1 MVMPSSRPT
10 AIALALGRD
19 PAAATGGDVE
29 AEQGRSVARIDMSPH
44 WLGRVGDAPDG
55 LRTTVTTT
63 TQETPTGRP
72 LTSAL
77 QPRGRAAN
85 SDPSLQSRRTR
96 GERDVVQ
103 LMSEVRAA
111 EVSDLMAQIAMF
123 ARDALQRINRIGSA
137 DRMSR
142 DDFLALAKEVEQ
154 VGELVQQL
162 ERANRYVVPA
172 LFEVPHGRWRGWSGL
187 ANYRNQLV
195 HDFAELSPADLFG
208 MAKSTLALDQ
218 AARLLESVDS
228 VALTVETLDLGDPDR
243 VAALP
248 PTLEREALEPGHS
261 IIVFRF
267 AEDGEALA
275 VRSWRDTEDRW
286 RASARWLRTCQE
298 DENNLTL
305 AIRDTEMLLVPT
317 PVTELGWSSP
327 DGDAH
332 RGYSLNRRPSDPFA
346 WMPQA
351 LGQTDEVLL
360 SRERI
365 A

>member
-1 MVMPSSRPT
+1 M
-10 AIALALGRD
+10 
-19 PAAATGGDVE
+19 
-29 AEQGRSVARIDMSPH
+29 
-44 WLGRVGDAPDG
+44 
-55 LRTTVTTT
+55 
-63 TQETPTGRP
+63 
-72 LTSAL
+72 
-77 QPRGRAAN
+77 
-85 SDPSLQSRRTR
+85 
-96 GERDVVQ
+96 Q

-111 EVSDLMAQIAMF
+111 EVSDLMAQIATS

-137 DRMSR
+137 ERMSR

-154 VGELVQQL
+154 AGELVQQL

-172 LFEVPHGRWRGWSGL
+172 LFEVPHGRWRGWNGL

-267 AEDGEALA
+267 AKDGEALA

-305 AIRDTEMLLVPT
+305 AIMDTEMLLVPT

-332 RGYSLNRRPSDPFA
+332 RGYTLNRRPSDPFA
-346 WMPQA
+346 WMPQV

>member
-1 MVMPSSRPT
+1 
-10 AIALALGRD
+10 
-19 PAAATGGDVE
+19 
-29 AEQGRSVARIDMSPH
+29 
-44 WLGRVGDAPDG
+44 
-55 LRTTVTTT
+55 
-63 TQETPTGRP
+63 
-72 LTSAL
+72 
-77 QPRGRAAN
+77 
-85 SDPSLQSRRTR
+85 
-96 GERDVVQ
+96 
-103 LMSEVRAA
+103 
-111 EVSDLMAQIAMF
+111 
-123 ARDALQRINRIGSA
+123 
-137 DRMSR
+137 MSR

-172 LFEVPHGRWRGWSGL
+172 LFEVPHGRWRGWSGM
-187 ANYRNQLV
+187 ANYRNQIV

-228 VALTVETLDLGDPDR
+228 VALTAEMFDLGDPDR
-243 VAALP
+243 IAALP
-248 PTLEREALEPGHS
+248 QTLEREALEPGHS

-267 AEDGEALA
+267 AEDGEALV

-286 RASARWLRTCQE
+286 RASARWLQTYRE
-298 DENNLTL
+298 DETKLTL
-305 AIRDTEMLLVPT
+305 ALRDTEMVLEPT
-317 PVTELGWSSP
+317 PVTKLGSSSQN
-327 DGDAH
+327 GDAH

-346 WMPQA
+346 WMPQV